1 MAIHPIEYRYGSVE
15 LRKIF
20 NRESWLKFFIQVE
33 LSILKSL
40 EDVGLIPKGTY
51 LKVKK
56 AAEKI
61 TIKDIEETEK
71 VIKHEAMAVVTVLSR
86 FSGNAGKYVHLGA
99 TSNDILD
106 TILGLQLSIAGQL
119 ILSKIE
125 ELIKSLISLSW
136 RERKTPCIGR
146 THGRA
151 AIPTTFGYRLL
162 MFIDELDRA
171 YDVVKQAFNTV
182 SVGKYSGAVGTYAE
196 LGEVMYDLER
206 KVMDDLGLKASR
218 YSTQIVPRDRLAFL
232 FLSLSLLSSI
242 LDQLGREIRN
252 LQRSGIEE
260 VFEPFTSKQIGSSV
274 MPHKRNP
281 IMSEKICGLSKII
294 RGLVIGALENI
305 PLEHER
311 DLTNSSFER
320 VSVPE
325 ILLLVDEQLQTAIRV
340 VSGLEVNR
348 DNMISNIRREEPWIY
363 SDLIVQIATLRGANR
378 NKVHERIRRMIMKG
392 SKQPTDLLKDSYIKK
407 YITIEDI
414 NKVSNL
420 EYYISIAEFRL
431 KKVLPSIAKKYGLE
445 LK

>member
-40 EDVGLIPKGTY
+40 EDVGLIPRGTY

-61 TIKDIEETEK
+61 TIKDVEETEK
-71 VIKHEAMAVVTVLSR
+71 VIRHEAMAVVTVLSK

-106 TILGLQLSIAGQL
+106 TVLGLQLSMAGRL

-136 RERKTPCIGR
+136 KERKTPCIGR

-171 YDVVKQAFNTV
+171 YEIVKQAFNMV

-196 LGEVMYDLER
+196 LGEVMCDLER
-206 KVMDDLGLKASR
+206 KVMDDLGLKVSR

-260 VFEPFTSKQIGSSV
+260 VFEPFTFKQVGSSV

-294 RGLVIGALENI
+294 RGLAIGALENI

-325 ILLLVDEQLQTAIRV
+325 ILLLIDEQLQTAIRV
-340 VSGLEVNR
+340 ISGLEVNR
-348 DNMISNIRREEPWIY
+348 GNMISNIRREEPWIY
-363 SDLIVQIATLRGANR
+363 SDLIVQIATLRGADRNR
-378 NKVHERIRRMIMKG
+378 VHERIRRMIMKG
-392 SKQPTDLLKDSYIKK
+392 SKQLTDLLKDSYIKK

-420 EYYISIAEFRL
+420 EYYTSIAEFRL
-431 KKVLPSIAKKYGLE
+431 KKVLPSIAKKYE
-445 LK
+445 LDLK